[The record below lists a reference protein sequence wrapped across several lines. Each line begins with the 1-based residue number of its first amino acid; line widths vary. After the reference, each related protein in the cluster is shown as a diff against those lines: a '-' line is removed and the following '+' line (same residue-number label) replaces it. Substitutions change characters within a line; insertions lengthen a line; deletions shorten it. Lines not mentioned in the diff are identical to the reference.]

1 MAGETEVRYGKY
13 EGVESKT
20 AAQLNKQ
27 GNWTIH
33 NMLVGG
39 QKLGLGFD
47 KKLVSELPI
56 GQGVKVN
63 CIKDTKGYWKVES
76 IEKCDNLPIPRPQTV
91 AQTAGG
97 ADVPVQGGQ
106 RTEVQLQIVRQ
117 TAVKVAADIVNSVY
131 SNPDAKKKLDD
142 LKRVNRV
149 VILADH
155 LTNYVL
161 RGTID
166 PVNEEGVK
174 KLAEA
179 LVEAPVAPTAA

>member
-1 MAGETEVRYGKY
+1 MAGETEVRYGKF
-13 EGVESKT
+13 EGVESKS
-20 AAQLNKQ
+20 AAQLGKQ

-47 KKLVSELPI
+47 KKLVVDLPI

-63 CIKDTKGYWKVES
+63 CVKDAKGYWKVES
-76 IEKCDNLPIPRPQTV
+76 IEKCDNLPV
-91 AQTAGG
+91 ASPAATTAGG
-97 ADVPVQGGQ
+97 ADVPVNGGQ

-131 SNPDAKKKLDD
+131 SSPDAKKKLDD

-149 VILADH
+149 VVLADH

-161 RGTID
+161 KGTID

-174 KLAEA
+174 KLADA
-179 LVEAPVAPTAA
+179 LVDAPVAPAAA